1 MRMNR
6 SIPVVLLALAGVSA
20 PGAAAIPFF
29 VPGTQTGTVQMSI
42 DETRETLFQALNN
55 VTLAMVG
62 AQIDPASS
70 AAQYRWRI
78 FNSDSSFTFGSSI
91 FDTTV
96 TYTDAGMAT
105 YNTASSVA
113 LTSGNYYILSLYSAE
128 YTDMQKYNQSSQG
141 LPFGTSDGNFSVIDG
156 RANGGGNTILPAFSV
171 STGEAAVPE
180 PASMALLAAGLAVL
194 GWRRRERVV

>member
-62 AQIDPASS
+62 P
-70 AAQYRWRI
+70 
-78 FNSDSSFTFGSSI
+78 
-91 FDTTV
+91 
-96 TYTDAGMAT
+96 
-105 YNTASSVA
+105 
-113 LTSGNYYILSLYSAE
+113 
-128 YTDMQKYNQSSQG
+128 
-141 LPFGTSDGNFSVIDG
+141 
-156 RANGGGNTILPAFSV
+156 
-171 STGEAAVPE
+171 VPL
-180 PASMALLAAGLAVL
+180 AHFQFRFVVYFRLLDL
-194 GWRRRERVV
+194 